1 MARAWKFIMV
11 GGIFVSAT
19 FLLSG
24 CAPGNERFYSQP
36 AGFWAG
42 LWHGFI
48 CIFTF
53 IISLFTRDVRMYETS
68 NAGAWYDFGFLLGAA
83 VLLGGCCRRAKKR
96 WRGRQGLSDRDWE
109 QFGNKVEEK
118 VRKGVRHWLE
128 ESEYKESDWADI
140 EEKLE
145 DKIKRELRDWADR

>member
-1 MARAWKFIMV
+1 MARLWKVITV
-11 GGIFVSAT
+11 GGLLLSASL
-19 FLLSG
+19 LLSG

-53 IISLFTRDVRMYETS
+53 IVSLFTDDVRMYETS
-68 NAGAWYDFGFLLGAA
+68 NVGAWYDFGFLLGAA
-83 VLLGGCCRRAKKR
+83 VMLGGCCRRGRKT
-96 WRGRQGLSDRDWE
+96 WRGRRSRAERDWE
-109 QFGNKVEEK
+109 EVGAKVEE
-118 VRKGVRHWLE
+118 RIQKGVRRWLE
-128 ESEYKESDWADI
+128 ESHYKEAEWADI

-145 DKIKRELRDWADR
+145 EKIKRELRDWADK